1 MAYSSIPDEEIAG
14 NKPVLSATA
23 IKLRDNTDDHTH
35 VGDVAALGVDSVGAS
50 QIAASAVGQPEL
62 AGNAV
67 GQGEVKTAINPV
79 STTSIRAKLTLAG
92 GEYGF
97 YPQTKMSVTST
108 SNWLANII
116 SNDLADGTINPQPG
130 WASYETIIELGNNSG
145 FTSYA
150 QQRYFAASPPYD
162 IGNGDIPLFMYA
174 IVNSS
179 GKIESIST
187 APDPTWAYNGRN
199 AINPRK
205 RYKKKGNPNYFHM
218 KKQRPNKDN
227 DFDAWLESYKNPK
240 IIESVE
246 EEITQAVKNQDMN
259 EVPHPFI
266 GNDLTGKT
274 VVLIDPVGKMCDCLF
289 DMHEEGEDAH
299 DVIRNYLIIN
309 QDPIKGAK
317 SPKGVMTVKARWK

>member
-35 VGDVAALGVDSVGAS
+35 VGDVAALGVDSVTATQIAANAVGSSEIAANAVG
-50 QIAASAVGQPEL
+50 QPEIAASAVGQGEL
-62 AGNAV
+62 
-67 GQGEVKTAINPV
+67 KTALQQASTVSSANVLYTGGGYTLGAGLSHIN
-79 STTSIRAKLTLAG
+79 G
-92 GEYGF
+92 NGEYGAYTF
-97 YPQTKMSVTST
+97 SPYF
-108 SNWLANII
+108 WGIR
-116 SNDLADGTINPQPG
+116 
-130 WASYETIIELGNNSG
+130 IIETGS
-145 FTSYA
+145 FTTLWQA
-150 QQRYFAASPPYD
+150 RYFQASPPWNY
-162 IGNGDIPLFMYA
+162 GNGDIPLFMYA

-179 GKIESIST
+179 GEIESIST
-187 APDPTWAYNGRN
+187 SPDPSHAYNGRN

-218 KKQRPNKDN
+218 KKQRPNKDD